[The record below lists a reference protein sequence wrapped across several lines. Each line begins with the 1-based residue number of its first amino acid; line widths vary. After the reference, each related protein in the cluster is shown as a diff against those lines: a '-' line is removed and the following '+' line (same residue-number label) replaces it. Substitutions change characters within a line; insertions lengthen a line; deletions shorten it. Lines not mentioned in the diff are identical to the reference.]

1 MLRKRWFGLTK
12 EDSIYLE
19 HILDE
24 ISAYMGLLGLS
35 QFDIVHL

>member
-1 MLRKRWFGLTK
+1 MRWSGLTK

-24 ISAYMGLLGLS
+24 ISEQMCPL
-35 QFDIVHL
+35 